1 MFRKKPSLS
10 KEDLLSY
17 ASCIRNLTALCHKS
31 FSSRFQK
38 AKDTL
43 EQEVGFLEIEVSMAS
58 KFGDTI
64 PENLISPYKKTLKNI
79 QIGYELIENDMR
91 EAFTVVSMFLS
102 IFRDVNR
109 IEKLIIN
116 DQISSK
122 NAFSELAEIELRM
135 KKLQEYDET
144 NALI

>member
-1 MFRKKPSLS
+1 MFRKKPTLS
-10 KEDLLSY
+10 KEELLVY
-17 ASCIRNLTALCHKS
+17 ANCIRNITALCHKS
-31 FSSRFQK
+31 FCSCFQK

-43 EQEVGFLEIEVSMAS
+43 EQEVGFLEMEVSVKN
-58 KFGDTI
+58 KFGNAI

-102 IFRDVNR
+102 IFGDVNR
-109 IEKLIIN
+109 IEKLIVN